1 MRFLSTILFLF
12 SFTSCDYTNQ
22 VSEELNQ
29 EPYFD
34 LTGLVE
40 RQLAHLDSLRPSVE
54 ITATIND
61 QQEVEAMQKDSTDW
75 VETLKLFSEAS
86 INRPVLQGRYQV
98 KDSTDQANG
107 WNIRIYR
114 AQQPADVEIP
124 YLAVYYQDTLQNVRK
139 IETVFLEKNVL
150 YRTERRMEMQLSPTE
165 LGPLLT
171 KYQSS
176 GTQKMIFRDSVH
188 YRVEATLEYPS

>member
-1 MRFLSTILFLF
+1 MRFLSITFLLF
-12 SFTSCDYTNQ
+12 SITACDYTNQ

-29 EPYFD
+29 EPYYD

-40 RQLAHLDSLRPSVE
+40 RQLAHLNSLRPSVE
-54 ITATIND
+54 IMATING
-61 QQEVEAMQKDSTDW
+61 QQEVETMQKDSADW

-86 INRPVLQGRYQV
+86 INRPVLQGSYQV
-98 KDSTDQANG
+98 KDSTDQNG
-107 WNIRIYR
+107 LNIRIYR

-139 IETVFLEKNVL
+139 IETVFLEKNAL
-150 YRTERRMEMQLSPTE
+150 YRTERRMEMQLSSSE
-165 LGPLLT
+165 QGPLLT

-188 YRVEATLEYPS
+188 YRVEATLKYPS